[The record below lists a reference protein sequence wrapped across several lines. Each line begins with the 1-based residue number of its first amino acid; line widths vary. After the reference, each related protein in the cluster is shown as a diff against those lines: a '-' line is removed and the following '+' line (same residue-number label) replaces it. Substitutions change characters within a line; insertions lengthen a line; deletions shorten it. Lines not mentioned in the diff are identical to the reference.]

1 MAVPWWDRP
10 WVLGEHL
17 WWTIHPAHQH
27 LCQRKRWPRKAVPP
41 LVWSHWRLQYLLHHL
56 EPARDLVSSPLIL
69 LKLVVPMPGYKGS
82 FCQFCDLISNYKMAC
97 YIKIRGCLQLNY
109 LQVQCLIDLSLVW
122 IHWYR
127 ILVNGKPIRQMKN
140 QMRDDT
146 PFPLFQPMRMYASI
160 WNAEE
165 WATQGGRI
173 KTDWSQAPFT
183 AFFRNYTANACVPH
197 NRAWICGQG
206 SGDSSWFNQELD
218 DEGKQKLKEVDD
230 KNKIYDYCTDS
241 RRFPNGYPPECT
253 SQ

>member
-1 MAVPWWDRP
+1 MMRSTLSSW
-10 WVLGEHL
+10 G
-17 WWTIHPAHQH
+17 T
-27 LCQRKRWPRKAVPP
+27 P
-41 LVWSHWRLQYLLHHL
+41 LVNHTPCTPTSMPKEKVAEKSSTAFGLIPLKTSILTPSSGTRTWSCKF
-56 EPARDLVSSPLIL
+56 PLIL